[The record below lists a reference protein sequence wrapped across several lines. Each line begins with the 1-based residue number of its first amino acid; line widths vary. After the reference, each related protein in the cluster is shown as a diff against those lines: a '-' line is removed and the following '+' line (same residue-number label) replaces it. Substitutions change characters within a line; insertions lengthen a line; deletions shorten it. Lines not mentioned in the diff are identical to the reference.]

1 MHTRCRIC
9 SYDFVVRRASPV
21 MFARRSRVIIRSEIG
36 IMFNASTELPI
47 NSVAL
52 EHMVLQDKLRCTA
65 SGPRGFLAA
74 LASSLRTVPALVRLR
89 AGTAL
94 VAKHYVEDASAES
107 AKETYKGIVK
117 LCDLVRE
124 GESLADGHVVFLPT
138 KIFLKHQRE
147 SLEDTIESWEMAMD
161 SNFRDLIHSRLKE
174 VSEVKDEPTDRQSDV
189 SLHQ

>member
-1 MHTRCRIC
+1 MI
-9 SYDFVVRRASPV
+9 V
-21 MFARRSRVIIRSEIG
+21 FAPHSRVIIRSEIG

-47 NSVAL
+47 DSVAL
-52 EHMVLQDKLRCTA
+52 ERMVFQDKLRCIA

-74 LASSLRTVPALVRLR
+74 LASSMRTVPTLVRLR
-89 AGTAL
+89 AVTAL
-94 VAKHYVEDASAES
+94 VAKHYVEDVSAES
-107 AKETYKGIVK
+107 AKETYRDIVK

-161 SNFRDLIHSRLKE
+161 NNFRDLIHSRLKE
-174 VSEVKDEPTDRQSDV
+174 VSEVKDEPTHRRSDV